1 VSMTRQARRQETHP
15 GHESQSSAADMCNQE
30 KIDVSRAGTGPILDT
45 TRRQSVHSLLLAWYA
60 CEGRHYLPWRHTRDP
75 YAIAV
80 AESMLQQTQVERVLS
95 KYTAFL
101 NRFPTVAALAEAPTS
116 EVIRSWSGLGYNL
129 RAIRLQELARQVMAT
144 YGGQLP
150 DTLPE
155 LLQLRGVGRYT
166 AGAIACFAY
175 GLPVATV
182 DTNIRRVL
190 WRVFRGIPPERWP
203 SGELA
208 VRDLLALAEWALPLE
223 EAYNWQQA
231 LMDLG
236 ATVCLSRRPL
246 CSRCPVASCCLAYAE
261 TAQPTLFPEVM
272 PTAVGPNIPIVRRVA
287 EEPAAYTANAGRRRE
302 RPQQRSKEPFRQ
314 SSRYFRGRTVEL
326 LRGMGPDES
335 LSFLELGQLL
345 SADFAAENAEQ
356 VAWLDGIVRGL
367 ARDGLVRLLE
377 EESTVH
383 DQEAAVWRR
392 LSITLP

>member
-1 VSMTRQARRQETHP
+1 
-15 GHESQSSAADMCNQE
+15 
-30 KIDVSRAGTGPILDT
+30 
-45 TRRQSVHSLLLAWYA
+45 
-60 CEGRHYLPWRHTRDP
+60 
-75 YAIAV
+75 
-80 AESMLQQTQVERVLS
+80 MLQQTQVERVLS

-101 NRFPTVAALAEAPTS
+101 KRFPTVASLAEAPTS

-155 LLQLRGVGRYT
+155 LLHLRGVGRYT

-190 WRVFRGIPPERWP
+190 WRVFRGVPPEPWP

-208 VRDLLALAEWALPLE
+208 VRDLLALAEWALPVE
-223 EAYNWQQA
+223 DAYNWQQA

-246 CSRCPVASCCLAYAE
+246 CSRCPVASSCLAYAQ
-261 TAQPTLFPEVM
+261 TAQPTLFPDEV
-272 PTAVGPNIPIVRRVA
+272 PTAVRPGTPVVRRVA
-287 EEPAAYTANAGRRRE
+287 ETPAVYTPDAGRRRDRRKE
-302 RPQQRSKEPFRQ
+302 RSKEPFRQ

-326 LRGMGPDES
+326 LRELGPGES
-335 LSFLELGQLL
+335 LSFMHLGQRL
-345 SADFAAENAEQ
+345 SAEFAEDNAEQ

-367 ARDGLVRLLE
+367 ARDGLVRLVE
-377 EESTVH
+377 EESTAQ
-383 DQEAAVWRR
+383 DQEEAVWRR
-392 LSITLP
+392 LGITLP